1 MPRPSPHSQQNWKIC
16 CSMSADS
23 SFRCPVCRA
32 SQTLRETC
40 RRCQADLG
48 LVMRANLRLA
58 YVKRQ
63 QAEAIAQRQGE
74 RGQMLAGER
83 RWLDPSG

>member
-1 MPRPSPHSQQNWKIC
+1 
-16 CSMSADS
+16 MSADS

-48 LVMRANLRLA
+48 LVMRAHLRLA

-63 QAEAIAQRQGE
+63 QAETIAHSDRE
-74 RGQMLAGER
+74 REQILAGER
-83 RWLDPSG
+83 RWLDPAG